1 MNIYDTLVNSESKYG
16 IKAAVTDSAGITYNY
31 SEVLS
36 YSKKIAGKLLDIG
49 LKPRSKVIIYLQ
61 DSVDFVAAIYGVNMA
76 GMVFVPVSP
85 QAKDL
90 KLQEIISHCGAEAII
105 TKGELSEAIAGIDSL
120 TIPSVKSILLCD
132 DNTEVSSNVFN
143 QAAYFVKDC
152 EPPKNFT
159 ASIWL
164 DDEMTSIFYMSD
176 KHGRPKGIMLS
187 TKNILSNMEAIIEY
201 LKMSEKDN
209 ILILKSMA
217 LVGTITGEIIA
228 SIAVGAKIV
237 ILNGIIHA
245 GIILKAIQDHEITG
259 FFAVPVMLHQIVE
272 YRRKEKYST
281 SSLRYIQTGAA
292 KLIKEDVQQLL
303 DMYKG
308 VEFYYIYGLS
318 EASPRVLH
326 LKPEDML
333 RKAGSVG
340 KPVKYCTVELLD
352 ANGNEVKAGEL
363 GEIYVQGPNVMLGY
377 YNSPELTS
385 EVITAHGL
393 KTGDLAYM
401 DDEGYIYWAGRADN
415 MINQGGFHVYPAEI
429 EKVILKNEKVQSVKV
444 DGVQDDIL
452 GHKIRATVTP
462 KDGISITEAEIYE
475 FCYMHMEGVKIPKV
489 IEIAKGL

>member
-1 MNIYDTLVNSESKYG
+1 MNIYDTLIKSESEYG
-16 IKAAVTDSAGITYNY
+16 IKEAVTDSYGFTYTY

-36 YSKKIAGKLLDIG
+36 YSKKIAGKLLSIG

-61 DSVDFVAAIYGVNMA
+61 DSMDTVGAIYGANMA

-90 KLQEIISHCGAEAII
+90 KLQEIIRHCGAEAII
-105 TKGELSEAIAGIDSL
+105 TKSDLTEFIAGIDPG
-120 TIPSVKSILLCD
+120 TIPTVKSILLCND
-132 DNTEVSSNVFN
+132 STEVCNNAFN

-152 EPPKNFT
+152 SLSEIVT

-164 DDEMTSIFYMSD
+164 NDEMASIFYMSD
-176 KHGRPKGIMLS
+176 KHGMPKGIMLS
-187 TKNILSNMEAIIEY
+187 TGNILSNMEAIIEY
-201 LKMSEKDN
+201 LKMSNKDN

-217 LVGTITGEIIA
+217 LVGTITGEILA
-228 SIAVGAKIV
+228 SIAVGAKII

-245 GIILKAIQDHEITG
+245 GIILKAIQDHKVTG
-259 FFAVPVMLHQIVE
+259 LFAVPVMLHQIVE

-281 SSLRYIQTGAA
+281 TSLRYIQTGAA
-292 KLIKEDVQQLL
+292 KLIKEDVQQLM

-340 KPVKYCTVELLD
+340 KPVKYCTVGLLD
-352 ANGNEVKAGEL
+352 ANRNAVKAGEI

-377 YNSPELTS
+377 YNSLELTS
-385 EVITAHGL
+385 EVITTHGL

-401 DDEGYIYWAGRADN
+401 DDEGYVYWAGRADN

-444 DGVQDDIL
+444 DGVPDDIL

-462 KDGISITEAEIYE
+462 KAGASISQAEIYE
-475 FCYMHMEGVKIPKV
+475 FCYRYMENAKIPKV
-489 IEIAKGL
+489 IEIAIV

>member
-16 IKAAVTDSAGITYNY
+16 MKAAVTDPTGVTYNY
-31 SEVLS
+31 SEVLN
-36 YSKKIAGKLLDIG
+36 YSKKIAGKLLEIG

-61 DSVDFVAAIYGVNMA
+61 DSMDFVAAIYGVNMA

-90 KLQEIISHCGAEAII
+90 KLQEIISHCSAEAII
-105 TKGELSEAIAGIDSL
+105 TKGELSEYIVGIDSN

-132 DNTEVSSNVFN
+132 DNVEASNNVFS
-143 QAAYFVKDC
+143 QAAYFVKDYDL
-152 EPPKNFT
+152 PGNFT

-201 LKMSEKDN
+201 LKMSETDN

-217 LVGTITGEIIA
+217 LVGTVTGEIIA

-245 GIILKAIQDHEITG
+245 GIILKAIQDNQITG

-292 KLIKEDVQQLL
+292 KLIKEDVQLL
-303 DMYKG
+303 MDMYKG

-340 KPVKYCTVELLD
+340 KPVKFCTVQLLD
-352 ANGNEVKAGEL
+352 ANGNEVKAGEI

-429 EKVILKNEKVQSVKV
+429 EKVILKNEKLQSVKV

-452 GHKIRATVTP
+452 GQKIRATVTP
-462 KDGISITEAEIYE
+462 KDGISISEAEIYE

-489 IEIAKGL
+489 IEIAKG

>member
-1 MNIYDTLVNSESKYG
+1 MNIYDTLVKSESEYG
-16 IKAAVTDSAGITYNY
+16 IKAAVTDSAGFTYTY
-31 SEVLS
+31 SEILS
-36 YSKKIAGKLLDIG
+36 YSKKIAEKLLDIG

-61 DSVDFVAAIYGVNMA
+61 DSVDVVAAIYGVNMA

-90 KLQEIISHCGAEAII
+90 KLQEIIRHCGAEAII
-105 TKGELSEAIAGIDSL
+105 TKSDLSEFIAGINSY
-120 TIPSVKSILLCD
+120 TIPSVKSILFCND
-132 DNTEVSSNVFN
+132 STEVRNNACN

-152 EPPKNFT
+152 DLPEIFT

-164 DDEMTSIFYMSD
+164 KDEMASIFYMSD

-187 TKNILSNMEAIIEY
+187 SGNILSNMDAIIEY
-201 LKMSEKDN
+201 LKMSDKDN

-217 LVGTITGEIIA
+217 LVGTMTGEIIA
-228 SIAVGAKIV
+228 AISVGAKIV

-245 GIILKAIQDHEITG
+245 GIILKAIQDHNVTG

-352 ANGNEVKAGEL
+352 ANENKVKAGEI

-385 EVITAHGL
+385 EVITTHGL

-401 DDEGYIYWAGRADN
+401 DDEGYIYWEGRADN

-462 KDGISITEAEIYE
+462 KAGFGISEAEIYE
-475 FCYMHMEGVKIPKV
+475 FCYTHMEGVKIPKV
-489 IEIAKGL
+489 IVIAKVL